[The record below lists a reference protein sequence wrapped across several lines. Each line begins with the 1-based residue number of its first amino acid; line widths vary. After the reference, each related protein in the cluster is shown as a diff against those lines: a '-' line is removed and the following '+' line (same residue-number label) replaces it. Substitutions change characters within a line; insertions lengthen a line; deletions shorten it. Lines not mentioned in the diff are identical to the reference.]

1 MNSVG
6 TESPPEI
13 DYPDSDGQL
22 ASYVELAQQRMAAE
36 QEAERLRAKL
46 RSLGANPD

>member
-22 ASYVELAQQRMAAE
+22 ASYVELAQRMAAE